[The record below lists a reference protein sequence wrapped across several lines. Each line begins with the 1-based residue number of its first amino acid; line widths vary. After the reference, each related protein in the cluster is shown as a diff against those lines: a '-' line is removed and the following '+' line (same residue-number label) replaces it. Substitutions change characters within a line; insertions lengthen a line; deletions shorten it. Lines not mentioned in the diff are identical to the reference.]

1 MTTHTQVRRPASG
14 PLDRAY
20 AKSEEA
26 FYEGNLP
33 RYLGREADAERWAVA
48 SRRTGGLIY
57 LLTVSGGQVQ
67 DCDCPNVHGT
77 CWHRRSIERV
87 FAGDLPYYNSL
98 TKTVEWMPPPYCRRA
113 CRRCG
118 QVLVGPTCLDCD
130 LAPPPAPARPPLPRE
145 AIFGRA
151 VQP

>member
-1 MTTHTQVRRPASG
+1 MTTQTQARRPASG

-33 RYLGREADAERWAVA
+33 RYLGREADAERWAIA
-48 SRRTGGLIY
+48 SRRVGGTIY
-57 LLTVSGGQVQ
+57 LLTVSGGQVVA
-67 DCDCPNVHGT
+67 CDCRYHYAA
-77 CWHRRSIERV
+77 CWHRRAVERV
-87 FAGDLPYYNSL
+87 LAGDLPYYNSQ
-98 TKTVEWMPPPYCRRA
+98 TKSVQWMQPPAAARV

-118 QVLVGPTCLDCD
+118 QVLAGPACLDCD

-151 VQP
+151 VER

>member
-1 MTTHTQVRRPASG
+1 MTTQTQARRPAGG

-20 AKSEEA
+20 AKSEEQ

-33 RYLGREADAERWAVA
+33 RFLGREADAERWAVA

-57 LLTVSGGQVQ
+57 LLTVVGGQVVA
-67 DCDCPNVHGT
+67 CDCPNVNGT

-87 FAGDLPYYNSL
+87 LTRDLPYYNAV
-98 TKTVEWMPPPYCRRA
+98 TKTVQWMEPAAPPRV

-118 QVLVGPTCLDCD
+118 QVLDGPACLDCD
-130 LAPPPAPARPPLPRE
+130 LTPLPRE

-151 VQP
+151 VER